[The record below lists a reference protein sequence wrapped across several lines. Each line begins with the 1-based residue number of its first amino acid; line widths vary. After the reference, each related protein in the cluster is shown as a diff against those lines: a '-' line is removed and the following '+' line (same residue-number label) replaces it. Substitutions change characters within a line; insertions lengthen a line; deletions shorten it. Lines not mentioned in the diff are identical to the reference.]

1 MAGFSEIG
9 ISIEK
14 RFEEKIKNDSKIK
27 TILAKIDE
35 GKADMNDMSEYSRR
49 LGHLARQSIYG
60 VYKEELNDRPKWS
73 DVQYIVE
80 NILRQN
86 YDNINELEARVQ
98 KNLDSKAGIGLKP
111 LQGDFPAERVST
123 VIGAASNA
131 ENAEQAIRRMC
142 SPTENI
148 TASFHADY
156 VKKNAE
162 FRSKAGLNCYVE
174 RTTDGKCCDWCS
186 KLAGR
191 YRYPDEVPKDVY
203 RRHDNCTCDVSYV
216 SEKGRQNVHTRQWT
230 NEQAKA
236 QRIEYAASVP
246 KPMKLTRAE
255 AMALESRLIA
265 SKPGKNDNA
274 IADMKFINSQ
284 AFADKFKGKYENEQV
299 EQAVVKAC
307 RQVVKNRNGTFFEEA
322 FFIDAQTGRTVSYVK
337 GKKKNGI
344 EAPEKLK
351 QHLTNAREKSII
363 IIHNHPN
370 SSPLSRADYLTSS
383 SYRSC
388 YETIAVG
395 HNGDVYSFKGTFET
409 QGELLGRF
417 VEDGVEYPYYEA
429 IRDYRVAYS
438 KHTSRGQDDFQ
449 ARNSAWEDVSRMRGF
464 IYEKK

>member
-1 MAGFSEIG
+1 MAEDIG
-9 ISIEK
+9 RELHDRIKQAFDVRCGKDSTLSHIKRKIE
-14 RFEEKIKNDSKIK
+14 NGTATMGDTSVY
-27 TILAKIDE
+27 A
-35 GKADMNDMSEYSRR
+35 RR
-49 LGHLARQSIYG
+49 LGELLRKSIESTTKPGDLPGEKMYYNIAQSILGPLLRDTYDDVNSVCAEVQSTLDAKIG
-60 VYKEELNDRPKWS
+60 IKMRP
-73 DVQYIVE
+73 
-80 NILRQN
+80 
-86 YDNINELEARVQ
+86 Q
-98 KNLDSKAGIGLKP
+98 KA
-111 LQGDFPAERVST
+111 DFPAERVTTASF
-123 VIGAASNA
+123 GSAAKDLA
-131 ENAEQAIRRMC
+131 LEAIQVLGR
-142 SPTENI
+142 TAENI
-148 TASFHADY
+148 TGSFQTDY
-156 VKKNAE
+156 IEKNAE
-162 FRSKAGLNCYVE
+162 IRSKAGLDCHIE
-174 RTTDGKCCDWCS
+174 RTTDGSCCPWCS
-186 KLAGR
+186 KQAGR
-191 YRYPDEVPKDVY
+191 YRYPDETPEDVFK
-203 RRHDNCTCDVSYV
+203 RHDNCTCDVSYV
-216 SEKGRQNVHTRQWT
+216 SEKGRQNVHTRRWT
-230 NEQAKA
+230 SGPRE
-236 QRIEYAASVP
+236 IEH
-246 KPMKLTRAE
+246 KKKLKLTRAE
-255 AMALESRLIA
+255 AQALESRLIA

-307 RQVVKNRNGTFFEEA
+307 RQVVKNRNGTFYEEA
-322 FFIDAQTGRTVSYVK
+322 FFIDAQTGRTISYVK

-351 QHLTNAREKSII
+351 QYLTNAREKSII

-395 HNGDVYSFKGTFET
+395 HNGDVYSFKGAFET

>member
-1 MAGFSEIG
+1 
-9 ISIEK
+9 
-14 RFEEKIKNDSKIK
+14 
-27 TILAKIDE
+27 
-35 GKADMNDMSEYSRR
+35 
-49 LGHLARQSIYG
+49 
-60 VYKEELNDRPKWS
+60 
-73 DVQYIVE
+73 
-80 NILRQN
+80 
-86 YDNINELEARVQ
+86 
-98 KNLDSKAGIGLKP
+98 
-111 LQGDFPAERVST
+111 
-123 VIGAASNA
+123 
-131 ENAEQAIRRMC
+131 
-142 SPTENI
+142 
-148 TASFHADY
+148 
-156 VKKNAE
+156 
-162 FRSKAGLNCYVE
+162 
-174 RTTDGKCCDWCS
+174 
-186 KLAGR
+186 
-191 YRYPDEVPKDVY
+191 
-203 RRHDNCTCDVSYV
+203 
-216 SEKGRQNVHTRQWT
+216 
-230 NEQAKA
+230 
-236 QRIEYAASVP
+236 
-246 KPMKLTRAE
+246 MKLTRAE
-255 AMALESRLIA
+255 AQALESKLIA
-265 SKPGKNDNA
+265 SNP
-274 IADMKFINSQ
+274 S
-284 AFADKFKGKYENEQV
+284 KYENEQV

-307 RQVVKNRNGTFFEEA
+307 RQVVKNRNGTFYEEA
-322 FFIDAQTGRTVSYVK
+322 FFIDTQTGRTVSYVK